1 MGWRGVKDS
10 FARLKPLWVGADG
23 RLFYCVKLRDFSLQ
37 PCHRQ
42 NRREGKVKISLKAI
56 ILIAF
61 ALIISVALMIAVW
74 KIIGKLDSDDKGDD
88 NSP

>member
-1 MGWRGVKDS
+1 
-10 FARLKPLWVGADG
+10 
-23 RLFYCVKLRDFSLQ
+23 LQ